1 MTTHCLKQESEYTIV
16 CFASL
21 RYSIIRLIELLLDIY
36 VLCVVINHAMV
47 NILVDVSLG
56 VNLSHHKDNDSQPKL
71 TSAFNGLFTLQV
83 PLYPSLILQIHMF

>member
-1 MTTHCLKQESEYTIV
+1 
-16 CFASL
+16 
-21 RYSIIRLIELLLDIY
+21 
-36 VLCVVINHAMV
+36 MV

-83 PLYPSLILQIHMF
+83 PLYPSLILQIHMFGELSRSTHSSILVWTVPWMEDPGWSIGLQDSDVN

>member
-1 MTTHCLKQESEYTIV
+1 
-16 CFASL
+16 
-21 RYSIIRLIELLLDIY
+21 
-36 VLCVVINHAMV
+36 MV